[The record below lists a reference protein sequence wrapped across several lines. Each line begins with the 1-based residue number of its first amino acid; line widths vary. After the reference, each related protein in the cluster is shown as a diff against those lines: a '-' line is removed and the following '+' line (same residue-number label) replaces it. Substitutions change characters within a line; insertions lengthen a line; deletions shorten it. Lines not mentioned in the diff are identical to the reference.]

1 MVETRKVQ
9 RLGPSTLAM
18 TLPAEWARAHSVE
31 KGDEVSLRTGG
42 KGTLTVLPES
52 AEAEESQATI
62 HAENMDAT
70 AVERAI
76 VAQYV
81 LGRRVIHVEVAEGSL
96 DSEHINA
103 VYNAETQ
110 LMGLG
115 VIEETPERI
124 AIRCSVDAEDFTLDN
139 LLERLESTG
148 ATMRDEAIQALA
160 LGNPDFAE
168 RALNRERQANKIFVL
183 LLRLIFTA
191 YQNPNL
197 ARSVG
202 LDDGFPLIGYRSIAK
217 NLELTADNAEDIA
230 EIALEAP
237 DHTLEVDDP
246 TMRRIREFTGQVDE
260 ISELAVRAAVERD
273 FELTLTVRER
283 FAEINDVEGEILTDL
298 PDHTLEVDD
307 PTMRRIREFT
317 GQVDEISELAV
328 RAAVERDFELTLTV
342 RERFAE
348 INDVEGEILTDLPE
362 MDNEALLRVRDVLVS
377 LAQTAQYAVRNAEI
391 ATNLAL
397 NEESAHTTIT

>member
-18 TLPAEWARAHSVE
+18 TLPAEWARTHDVE
-31 KGDEVSLRTGG
+31 KGDEVSLRNGRQG
-42 KGTLTVLPES
+42 ALTVLAES
-52 AEAEESQATI
+52 ADIEESHATI
-62 HAENMDAT
+62 HVEGMDAG

-81 LGRRVIHVEVAEGSL
+81 LGRRVIHIEVEDGTL
-96 DSEHINA
+96 DSAHINA
-103 VYNAETQ
+103 VYSAETQ

-124 AIRCSVDAEDFTLDN
+124 AIRCSVDPEDFSLDN

-148 ATMRDEAIQALA
+148 ATMRDEAIRALA
-160 LGNPDFAE
+160 HGNPDFAE

-183 LLRLIFTA
+183 LLRLIFSA
-191 YQNPNL
+191 YRNPAL
-197 ARSVG
+197 AHAVG

-230 EIALEAP
+230 EIVMGAP
-237 DHTLEVDDP
+237 GHTLDIDDG
-246 TMRRIREFTGQVDE
+246 TTRRIRAFTDQIDE
-260 ISELAVRAAVERD
+260 ISAFAVQAAVERD
-273 FELTLTVRER
+273 FERTVAVRER
-283 FAEINDVEGEILTDL
+283 FAEINDVEREILADL
-298 PDHTLEVDD
+298 PQME
-307 PTMRRIREFT
+307 
-317 GQVDEISELAV
+317 
-328 RAAVERDFELTLTV
+328 
-342 RERFAE
+342 
-348 INDVEGEILTDLPE
+348 
-362 MDNEALLRVRDVLVS
+362 NEALLRVRDVLVG

-397 NEESAHTTIT
+397 DEESEHTTID

>member
-1 MVETRKVQ
+1 METRKVQ

-18 TLPAEWARAHSVE
+18 TLPAECASAHDVE
-31 KGDEVSLRTGG
+31 KGDEVSLRMGG
-42 KGTLTVLPES
+42 KGTLTVMPES
-52 AEAEESQATI
+52 VQTEESEAI
-62 HAENMDAT
+62 IYAENLDAD

-81 LGRRVIHVEVAEGSL
+81 LGRRVIHVEAPEGGTL
-96 DSEHINA
+96 DSAHINA

-124 AIRCSVDAEDFTLDN
+124 AIRCSVDPEDFTLDN

-148 ATMRDEAIQALA
+148 STMRNEAVKALA
-160 LGNPDFAE
+160 HGNPDLAQ

-197 ARSVG
+197 ARAVG
-202 LDDGFPLIGYRSIAK
+202 LEDGFPLIGYRSIAK

-230 EIALEAP
+230 EIALEA
-237 DHTLEVDDP
+237 DENSLAVDSG
-246 TMRRIREFTGQVDE
+246 TMRRIREFTDQVNE
-260 ISELAVRAAVERD
+260 ITELSVQSAVERD
-273 FELTLTVRER
+273 YDTTIEVRR
-283 FAEINDVEGEILTDL
+283 MYREIGDKEHEIL
-298 PDHTLEVDD
+298 
-307 PTMRRIREFT
+307 
-317 GQVDEISELAV
+317 
-328 RAAVERDFELTLTV
+328 
-342 RERFAE
+342 
-348 INDVEGEILTDLPE
+348 NDLPE
-362 MDNEALLRVRDVLVS
+362 MDNQDLLQVREVLVS
-377 LAQTAQYAVRNAEI
+377 LQQTAEYAVRNAEI

-397 NEESAHTTIT
+397 NEQSEHTKIQ

>member
-1 MVETRKVQ
+1 METRKVQ

-18 TLPAEWARAHSVE
+18 TLPAEWAGEQGVE
-31 KGDEVSLRTGG
+31 KGDEVSLRFDG

-52 AEAEESQATI
+52 IQSEAEAATV
-62 HAENMDAT
+62 HAVDLDAD

-81 LGRRVIHVEVAEGSL
+81 LGRRVIHVQAPEDETLGS
-96 DSEHINA
+96 EIINA

-115 VIEETPERI
+115 VVEERPERI
-124 AIRCSVDAEDFTLDN
+124 TIRCSVDPEDFTLDN

-148 ATMRDEAIQALA
+148 STMRNEAVKALA
-160 LGNPDFAE
+160 HGNPDLAE

-197 ARSVG
+197 ARAIG

-230 EIALEAP
+230 EIALEAEGHSL
-237 DHTLEVDDP
+237 DVDSSTL
-246 TMRRIREFTGQVDE
+246 RRIRELTDEVDTLTE
-260 ISELAVRAAVERD
+260 QGVAAAVDRD
-273 FELTLTVRER
+273 HNAAIEVRER
-283 FAEINDVEGEILTDL
+283 FGE
-298 PDHTLEVDD
+298 
-307 PTMRRIREFT
+307 MSNRE
-317 GQVDEISELAV
+317 QEMLA
-328 RAAVERDFELTLTV
+328 
-342 RERFAE
+342 
-348 INDVEGEILTDLPE
+348 DLPE
-362 MDNEALLRVRDVLVS
+362 LDNTTLLEIRDVLVS
-377 LAQTAQYAVRNAEI
+377 LQQTAEYAVRNAEI

-397 NEESAHTTIT
+397 NEESEHITIGEPE

>member
-1 MVETRKVQ
+1 METRKVQ

-18 TLPAEWARAHSVE
+18 TLPAEWAKAQNVE

-52 AEAEESQATI
+52 VQQEESEAII
-62 HAENMDAT
+62 HADELEADAI
-70 AVERAI
+70 ERAI
-76 VAQYV
+76 LAQYV
-81 LGRRVIHVEVAEGSL
+81 LGRRVIQVEVKDGGTLNSGV
-96 DSEHINA
+96 INA

-124 AIRCSVDAEDFTLDN
+124 AIRCSVDPEDFTLDN

-148 ATMRDEAIQALA
+148 STMRNEAVKALA
-160 LGNPDFAE
+160 HGNPDLAQ

-197 ARSVG
+197 ARAVG
-202 LDDGFPLIGYRSIAK
+202 LDSGFPLIGYRTVAK

-230 EIALEAP
+230 EIVLDAGEN
-237 DHTLEVDDP
+237 TLDVDDA
-246 TMRRIREFTGQVDE
+246 TLREIREFTDTVNE
-260 ISELAVRAAVERD
+260 MTELGVRSVVERD
-273 FELTLTVRER
+273 YDLALQTKKLFR
-283 FAEINDVEGEILTDL
+283 DVEDSQTEILT
-298 PDHTLEVDD
+298 
-307 PTMRRIREFT
+307 
-317 GQVDEISELAV
+317 S
-328 RAAVERDFELTLTV
+328 
-342 RERFAE
+342 
-348 INDVEGEILTDLPE
+348 LPE
-362 MDNEALLRVRDVLVS
+362 MDNEKLLQVREVLVA
-377 LAQTAQYAVRNAEI
+377 LQQTAQYAVRNAEI

-397 NEESAHTTIT
+397 DTNSEYVTIT